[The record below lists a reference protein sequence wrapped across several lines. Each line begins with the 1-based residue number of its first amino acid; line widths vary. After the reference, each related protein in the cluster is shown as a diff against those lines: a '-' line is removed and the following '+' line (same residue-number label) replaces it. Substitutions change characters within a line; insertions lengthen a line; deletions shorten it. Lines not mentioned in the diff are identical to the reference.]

1 MNKEQLEK
9 DLIDLLDV
17 DYESEFVDDDGE
29 REMPGISLYQ
39 YYKDKEIK
47 EKGERKSE
55 VGFSSF
61 QRWGFSG
68 RWRRLK
74 KY

>member
-29 REMPGISLYQ
+29 REMPGISLYR
-39 YYKDKEIK
+39 YYKDKEKK
-47 EKGERKSE
+47 EKENE
-55 VGFSSF
+55 I
-61 QRWGFSG
+61 
-68 RWRRLK
+68 
-74 KY
+74 